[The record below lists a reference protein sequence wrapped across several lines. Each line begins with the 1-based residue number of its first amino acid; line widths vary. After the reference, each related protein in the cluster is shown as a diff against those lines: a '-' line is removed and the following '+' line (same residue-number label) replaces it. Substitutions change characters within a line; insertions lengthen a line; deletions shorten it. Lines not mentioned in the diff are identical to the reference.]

1 VRPRPALAALA
12 LAALLAGCSGDD
24 GSRSTGGEATGPTTT
39 TAPPTTT
46 TTVPPVT
53 FTVTGT
59 ELVGGAG
66 GALPAE
72 VADAAVGTA
81 QRWLEAAVLTPLR
94 TGAVSPDL
102 QVVAT
107 PAVQAR
113 LAGPDRAAL
122 VDEAVA
128 PPGPVV
134 ASRAELS
141 LTGLAG
147 DDGPVGVVVA
157 RFGLDLT
164 SGGGVHL
171 VREGELVL
179 VPTGAGWLVDG
190 YGVAVTRE
198 AVAPPPPTTAPFA
211 PPATPTERR

>member
-1 VRPRPALAALA
+1 MRSRAALAALA
-12 LAALLAGCSGDD
+12 VTALVAGCSGDGD
-24 GSRSTGGEATGPTTT
+24 AGGEAVAPTTT

-59 ELVGGAG
+59 ELVGGPG
-66 GALPAE
+66 GALPAD
-72 VADAAVGTA
+72 VAEAATGTA

-94 TGAVSPDL
+94 SGAVSPDL

-107 PAVQAR
+107 PAVQER

-134 ASRAELS
+134 ASRAELA
-141 LTGLAG
+141 LTGLA
-147 DDGPVGVVVA
+147 DDGGAVGVVVA

-164 SGGGVHL
+164 SGTSLHL
-171 VREGELVL
+171 VREGELIL
-179 VPTGAGWLVDG
+179 VPTAAGWLVDG
-190 YGVAVTRE
+190 YGVSVTRE
-198 AVAPPPPTTAPFA
+198 AVAPPPPPPTTAPVAA
-211 PPATPTERR
+211 PTTTAGS